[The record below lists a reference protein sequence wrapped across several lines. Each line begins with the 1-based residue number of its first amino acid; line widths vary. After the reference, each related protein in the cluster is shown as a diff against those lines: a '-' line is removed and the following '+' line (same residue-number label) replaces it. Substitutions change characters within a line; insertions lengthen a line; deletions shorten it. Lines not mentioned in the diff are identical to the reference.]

1 MIPPET
7 IPFELIELGERGR
20 TVYQRIEELAQ
31 SIHDNGLIQ
40 PIVLV
45 PLSIPVS
52 GDTEITNHVMYGLD
66 AGGRRFAA
74 LKQLGVKELYHAT
87 TSDPQR
93 PGYVLKGEDQG
104 TPLRRLFTEIAE
116 NLDRDNLDW
125 RDEMRLLTRAY
136 RLAETEANAEGK
148 HILMRDFGA
157 MLGVGYAD
165 LQAATVIHDDV
176 VKNPERYKDCNGIRA
191 AYSVLLKQNAQELT
205 KISALKSMQTTPL
218 KVSQIM
224 VSNEPLVPAQ
234 IVPEQP
240 EISVPLSQSF
250 YNHNALDFMY
260 DMPHSQFDHIITDPD
275 YAVSVELLE
284 SNMSNAA
291 AGVVQESVEHS
302 LADMQRFIKL
312 SWNVIKPQG
321 FLVFF
326 YDLDHHEKLQRMAI
340 ETGYAVQRW
349 PLIWVKSDYRSNA
362 APAHNFCKNIEYA
375 MVCRKPSSVLARAQL
390 SSVYTCATGTV
401 TRDFGHPFAKPLELW
416 QWIYSAICIK
426 GQVVYDPFVG
436 RGSSAVAAI
445 KWGLRPIGSET
456 NPDHYHGLLHN
467 LQTFYR
473 KELGPHV
480 QFN

>member
-7 IPFELIELGERGR
+7 IPFESVDLGERGR
-20 TVYQRIEELAQ
+20 SVYQRIEELAQ

-45 PLSIPVS
+45 PLPFEEAPTI
-52 GDTEITNHVMYGLD
+52 DNIQMKFGLD
-66 AGGRRFAA
+66 AGGRRYQA
-74 LKQLGVKELYHAT
+74 LKQLGTKKLYHAT
-87 TSDPQR
+87 TSDPSR

-157 MLGVGYAD
+157 MLSVGYAD
-165 LQAATVIHDDV
+165 LQAAVVIHDDV
-176 VKNPERYKDCNGIRA
+176 IKHPERYKDCNGIRA

-205 KISALKSMQTTPL
+205 KLTALKSMQTTPL

-224 VSNEPLVPAQ
+224 VSNEPIVSAQ
-234 IVPEQP
+234 NEPKP
-240 EISVPLSQSF
+240 EITIPLSSSF

-260 DMPHSQFDHIITDPD
+260 DLPHSQFDHIITDPD
-275 YAVSVELLE
+275 YGISVELLE
-284 SNMSNAA
+284 SNMGDAA
-291 AGVVQESVEHS
+291 AGIEQDSVEES
-302 LADMQRFIKL
+302 IADMIKFVHL
-312 SWNVIKPQG
+312 AWKVIKPQG

-326 YDLDHHEKLQRMAI
+326 YDLDHHEKFQALA
-340 ETGYAVQRW
+340 TSVGFAVQRW
-349 PLIWVKSDYRSNA
+349 PLIWHKLDYRSNA
-362 APAHNFCKNIEYA
+362 APAHNFCKNIEYV

-436 RGSSAVAAI
+436 RGTSAVAAI

-467 LQTFYR
+467 LQNFYR
-473 KELGPHV
+473 KELGPNV